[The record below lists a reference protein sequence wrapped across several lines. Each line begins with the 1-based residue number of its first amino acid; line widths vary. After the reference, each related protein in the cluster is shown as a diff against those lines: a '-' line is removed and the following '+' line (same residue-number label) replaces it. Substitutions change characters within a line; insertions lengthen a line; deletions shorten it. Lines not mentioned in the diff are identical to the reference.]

1 LACPRNT
8 SFCKKRDELFF
19 VDYGIMPLFIHMN
32 YPSSI
37 LSGKHPKDDIPKVMS
52 EAADLVAEADMYDTY
67 IRQRGRWDL
76 LTKQAVTV
84 AAVGF
89 KTRGRVGRCEFPETL
104 GKMST
109 MGKRRRLLSEFVVH
123 TGMRTLSSTNSM
135 RLDYLLPLREHCMR
149 PLSTLRT
156 VEGAK
161 QSVALLKEYGFTRDD
176 AFENL
181 PEFGLGNKKGGDLFS
196 GRGPSLESKVK
207 SAFTRHFNST
217 GKVSA
222 GQLATM
228 SKQADR
234 DKLLIKQKKKRGGG
248 SSAGGKKKKA
258 KKGGKKQ

>member
-1 LACPRNT
+1 
-8 SFCKKRDELFF
+8 
-19 VDYGIMPLFIHMN
+19 MPLFIHMN
-32 YPSSI
+32 YPNSI
-37 LSGKHPKDDIPKVMS
+37 LAGNHSKNNLADVMS

-109 MGKRRRLLSEFVVH
+109 MGKRKRLLSEFVVH
-123 TGMRTLSSTNSM
+123 TGMRTLSSTSSM
-135 RLDYLLPLREHCMR
+135 RLDYLIPLREHCMR
-149 PLSTLRT
+149 PLSSLRN

-161 QSVALLKEYGFTRDD
+161 QSVSLLQEYGFTRDD

-181 PEFGLGNKKGGDLFS
+181 PEFGLGNKKGGELFS
-196 GRGPSLESKVK
+196 GRGSSLESKVK
-207 SAFTRHFNST
+207 TAFTRHFNST
-217 GKVSA
+217 GRISA
-222 GQLATM
+222 GQLATI

-234 DKLLIKQKKKRGGG
+234 DKLLIKEKKKRKNG
-248 SSAGGKKKKA
+248 SSSSSNKRKK
-258 KKGGKKQ
+258 